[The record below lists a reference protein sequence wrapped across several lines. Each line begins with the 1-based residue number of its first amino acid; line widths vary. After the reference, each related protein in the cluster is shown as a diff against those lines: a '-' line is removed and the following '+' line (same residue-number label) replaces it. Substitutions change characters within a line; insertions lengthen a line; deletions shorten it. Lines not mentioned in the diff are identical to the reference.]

1 MRIQQHM
8 KFKDS
13 NGDHPS
19 QRQHNC
25 LMMDEYEWWQMYGLE
40 WFRSGH
46 ESIKTGGWQRCTWI
60 FAAKYYLTKRKLTFN
75 GKQIFSNKW
84 CLVFT
89 CSIASKPYICYRW
102 YSFIIRQS
110 CCRWLGWSIWQ
121 PLHDSLQTILNFMR
135 YCIAFAY
142 IPSNKVDIWL
152 SNLPVDD
159 VERHSIVQSWGY
171 CDSSA

>member
-1 MRIQQHM
+1 M

-135 YCIAFAY
+135 YCIRIYSFQQSRY
-142 IPSNKVDIWL
+142 L
-152 SNLPVDD
+152 
-159 VERHSIVQSWGY
+159 IVKSTSWWCRKTLHCPILGLLR
-171 CDSSA
+171 